1 MIQEVCWLLIFAMC
15 GLYIVLAIA
24 VYAMRRKAA
33 ALKRREYQLLLDQKY
48 VDRRAEQLDKKL
60 FHGLS

>member
-1 MIQEVCWLLIFAMC
+1 MYETISWALIFAIA
-15 GLYIVLAIA
+15 GLYLILAIA
-24 VYAMRRKAA
+24 IYVLRCKEA